1 MKSVETS
8 YNQTIQKIYDT
19 KEKIKAD
26 SNLDGNYTSAPE
38 LKSAE
43 TSDEKADTK
52 ADEKGE
58 LK

>member
-26 SNLDGNYTSAPE
+26 LNLDGNSTNSPD

-43 TSDEKADTK
+43 IADDK
-52 ADEKGE
+52 
-58 LK
+58 